1 MLIKLRGIL
10 EFSPVDVTRKH
21 KAQSSWKCVAI
32 IKTDCDL
39 DRYYAWFLTKR
50 FNLELNPNLRKSH
63 ITFINDKMD
72 KSIFQEGAKIFNGKE
87 IDFYLEL
94 EPKSSVGH
102 WWLRAF
108 SPDARNIREALGLS
122 RDPYYGLHLTLGNVK
137 PTPVALAHSEYIL
150 EQCKR
155 FELTS
160 NEPRK
165 PLDEYEII
173 DFTTK

>member
-21 KAQSSWKCVAI
+21 KVQSSWKCVAI
-32 IKTDCDL
+32 IKTDCDM
-39 DRYYAWFLTKR
+39 DRYYAWFIKKR
-50 FNLELNPNLRKSH
+50 FNLELNKNLRGSH
-63 ITFINDKMD
+63 ITFINDRMD
-72 KSIFQEGAKIFNGKE
+72 KSIFEEAAKIFDGRE

-94 EPKSSVGH
+94 EPKSNGEH
-102 WWLRAF
+102 WWFRVH
-108 SPDARNIREALGLS
+108 SPDAENIREAIGLS
-122 RDPYYGLHLTLGNVK
+122 RDPYFGLHFTIGHANEK
-137 PTPVALAHSEYIL
+137 YLAHSEYIL

-165 PLDEYEII
+165 PLEEYEII